1 MFVSEISLWGAAIVA
16 CIVLVAMMALAFFDR
31 QMLRRML
38 VIFGATVAQMAV
50 VVAVVWVV
58 YQTYAWWAYLLW
70 FLLVLAL
77 SICWCLYP
85 LQALWRKMLQ
95 PVSAAMFVG
104 SIVVG
109 GSTMLMLPIS
119 VFLSIYSVLM
129 ACMTASLMQTMMRY
143 QRNQQKPEMLREDGT
158 APGDGRANA
167 LCRHVAGRSP
177 RTSGAARHP
186 VARSRL
192 LRRQHISRRDSA
204 GDDQEEQGHGERIV
218 QLEECSLINNPPA
231 EMTTGGLVCLE
242 IDNPG
247 LRQSLYK
254 GLQLSEIR
262 FSPVMSAGC
271 SSPMIWRREGATS
284 ARRPSFTVAELL
296 LVT

>member
-16 CIVLVAMMALAFFDR
+16 CLVLVAMMALAFFDR

-50 VVAVVWVV
+50 VVTVVWVV

-143 QRNQQKPEMLREDGT
+143 QRNQQKPEMLREDMFHQVRNLAQPLVMVVPMLYAGMLLGGV
-158 APGDGRANA
+158 PA
-167 LCRHVAGRSP
+167 L
-177 RTSGAARHP
+177 
-186 VARSRL
+186 
-192 LRRQHISRRDSA
+192 
-204 GDDQEEQGHGERIV
+204 QG
-218 QLEECSLINNPPA
+218 
-231 EMTTGGLVCLE
+231 
-242 IDNPG
+242 
-247 LRQSLYK
+247 
-254 GLQLSEIR
+254 
-262 FSPVMSAGC
+262 
-271 SSPMIWRREGATS
+271 
-284 ARRPSFTVAELL
+284 L
-296 LVT
+296 LVTLLLIAASFVANILAGVIALGMIKKNKGLGKE

>member
-16 CIVLVAMMALAFFDR
+16 CVVLVAMMALAFFDR

-50 VVAVVWVV
+50 VVTVVWVV

-95 PVSAAMFVG
+95 PVSAAMLVG

-119 VFLSIYSVLM
+119 IFLSIYSVLM
-129 ACMTASLMQTMMRY
+129 ACMTASLMQTMMSY
-143 QRNQQKPEMLREDGT
+143 QRNQQKPEMLREDMFHQVRNLAQPLVMVVPMLYAGMLL
-158 APGDGRANA
+158 GGVSA
-167 LCRHVAGRSP
+167 LQG
-177 RTSGAARHP
+177 
-186 VARSRL
+186 L
-192 LRRQHISRRDSA
+192 L
-204 GDDQEEQGHGERIV
+204 V
-218 QLEECSLINNPPA
+218 
-231 EMTTGGLVCLE
+231 T
-242 IDNPG
+242 
-247 LRQSLYK
+247 
-254 GLQLSEIR
+254 
-262 FSPVMSAGC
+262 
-271 SSPMIWRREGATS
+271 
-284 ARRPSFTVAELL
+284 LL
-296 LVT
+296 LVAASFVANILAGVIALGMIKKNKGTGKE

>member
-16 CIVLVAMMALAFFDR
+16 CVVLVAMMALAFFDR

-50 VVAVVWVV
+50 VVTVVWVV

-85 LQALWRKMLQ
+85 LQAIWRKMLQ

-109 GSTMLMLPIS
+109 GSTMLMLPVS

-129 ACMTASLMQTMMRY
+129 ACMTASLMQTMMSY
-143 QRNQQKPEMLREDGT
+143 QRNQQKPEMLREDMFHQVRNLAQPLVMVVPMLYAGMLLGGV
-158 APGDGRANA
+158 PA
-167 LCRHVAGRSP
+167 LQG
-177 RTSGAARHP
+177 
-186 VARSRL
+186 L
-192 LRRQHISRRDSA
+192 L
-204 GDDQEEQGHGERIV
+204 V
-218 QLEECSLINNPPA
+218 
-231 EMTTGGLVCLE
+231 T
-242 IDNPG
+242 
-247 LRQSLYK
+247 
-254 GLQLSEIR
+254 
-262 FSPVMSAGC
+262 
-271 SSPMIWRREGATS
+271 
-284 ARRPSFTVAELL
+284 LL
-296 LVT
+296 LVAASFVANILAGVIALGMIKKDKGMGKG